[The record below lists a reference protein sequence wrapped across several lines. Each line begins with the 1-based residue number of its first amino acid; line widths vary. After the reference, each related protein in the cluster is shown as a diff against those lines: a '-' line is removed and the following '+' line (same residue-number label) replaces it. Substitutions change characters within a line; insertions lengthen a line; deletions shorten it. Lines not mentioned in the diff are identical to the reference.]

1 MKTGPVPTPPP
12 KNEGEYARKLALAIL
27 STLEQKGILSRFDV
41 DTILQAAHR
50 AAQTASPQGS
60 IPAPSPQ
67 VQITLSPAPPA
78 PLGTRWV
85 KPAEAAPKREPE
97 KSNEKSEP
105 EKSDSAKGSLSSQE
119 KPSQEK
125 SNPEKPSPAKSEAK
139 PATRPPEAG
148 LVPPEERGQG
158 AAEAEVRSTHKKN
171 TTPAE
176 NQPPVIDFTLD

>member
-85 KPAEAAPKREPE
+85 KPAGASAPKREPE
-97 KSNEKSEP
+97 KSDS
-105 EKSDSAKGSLSSQE
+105 EKSDSAKGNPPNQDPPNQAKSI
-119 KPSQEK
+119 QEK
-125 SNPEKPSPAKSEAK
+125 SNQAKSEAQ
-139 PATRPPEAG
+139 PVTRSPEAEAG
-148 LVPPEERGQG
+148 VLPPEERGQG
-158 AAEAEVRSTHKKN
+158 AAEAEVRSANKKN

>member
-67 VQITLSPAPPA
+67 VQITLSPTPPA

-85 KPAEAAPKREPE
+85 KPAGASAPKREPE
-97 KSNEKSEP
+97 KSDS
-105 EKSDSAKGSLSSQE
+105 EKSDSAKGSPPNQD
-119 KPSQEK
+119 PPNQAK
-125 SNPEKPSPAKSEAK
+125 SNQAKSEAQ
-139 PATRPPEAG
+139 PVTRPPEAEAG
-148 LVPPEERGQG
+148 VLPPEERGQG
-158 AAEAEVRSTHKKN
+158 AAEAEVRSANKKN

>member
-85 KPAEAAPKREPE
+85 KPAGASAPKREPE
-97 KSNEKSEP
+97 KSDS
-105 EKSDSAKGSLSSQE
+105 EKSDSAKGSPPNQDPPNQAKSN
-119 KPSQEK
+119 QEK
-125 SNPEKPSPAKSEAK
+125 SNQAKSEAQ
-139 PATRPPEAG
+139 PVTRPPEAG

-158 AAEAEVRSTHKKN
+158 AAEAEVRSAHKKN

>member
-85 KPAEAAPKREPE
+85 KPAGASAPKREPE
-97 KSNEKSEP
+97 KSDS
-105 EKSDSAKGSLSSQE
+105 EKSDSAKGSPPNQDPPNQAKSI
-119 KPSQEK
+119 QEK
-125 SNPEKPSPAKSEAK
+125 SNQAKSEAQ
-139 PATRPPEAG
+139 PVTRPPEAEAG
-148 LVPPEERGQG
+148 VLPPEERGQG
-158 AAEAEVRSTHKKN
+158 AAEAEVRSANKKN

>member
-85 KPAEAAPKREPE
+85 KPAGASAPKREPE
-97 KSNEKSEP
+97 KSDS
-105 EKSDSAKGSLSSQE
+105 EKSDSAKGNPPNQDPPNQAKS
-119 KPSQEK
+119 SQEK
-125 SNPEKPSPAKSEAK
+125 SNQAKSEAQ
-139 PATRPPEAG
+139 PVTRPPEAEAG
-148 LVPPEERGQG
+148 VLPPEERGQG
-158 AAEAEVRSTHKKN
+158 AAEAEVRSANKKN